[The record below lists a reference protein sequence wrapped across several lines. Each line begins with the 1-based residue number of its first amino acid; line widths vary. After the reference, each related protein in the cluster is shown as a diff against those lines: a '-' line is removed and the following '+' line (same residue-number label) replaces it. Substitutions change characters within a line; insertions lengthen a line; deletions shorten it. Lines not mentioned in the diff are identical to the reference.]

1 MAVYKYAPVAQDER
15 EKAAASEAARSSS
28 FSSPSGGGGGIG
40 PLGVPHRRGGGDG
53 DGDDGDS
60 LISKRMPYCMAML
73 VLLAIVYVLARTE
86 NAACVCPSLADKP
99 TIPVAELDGGESG
112 AGGWSSADIPGV
124 PTPPVSPPA
133 AAAQCEPCPS
143 CPVCPAAAPAVR
155 GGGVAEL
162 TCADFD
168 VGKCRK
174 ESLEQ
179 TTPHIIECS
188 EAGEGGSQEVCH
200 LPRPQRYAAVG
211 QKGAT
216 LWMTGLSGSGKST
229 IAKAL
234 EEELVLRGGKHVYRL
249 DGDNIRTGL
258 NRDLGFSEADRG
270 ESVRRVGETSC
281 LFSDSG
287 TITIVS
293 LVSPYRDARD
303 AVRKRHEDQ
312 GIPFF
317 EVFLDVPLE
326 EVQRRDPK
334 GLYKQVE
341 EGKLKGFTGVDAPYE
356 PPLNAEL
363 RLPNMEMTIQE
374 CVDALIRVLEA
385 GGILTGGPSD
395 PSGLPMPDGDE
406 IIDLHVAPSEKAAL
420 MAFAETLPKVL
431 ITDIDLNWLQ
441 VIGEGWASPLK
452 GFMREGAL
460 LQTIHF
466 ASLLVDPANTTGH
479 YNFNEMDTAFDA
491 LPTHRPPN
499 RVSMSVPIVLPCTGF
514 TKESLESSGM
524 TSAALV
530 TKDGDIV
537 AVINDFEIYANRK
550 EEIVSRVFGVI
561 DPGHPYIAHIY
572 SGGDWLIGGEIQLLD
587 RIRYNDGLDK
597 WRLTATEVREEFA
610 KKGADVV
617 YAFQTRNPTHAGHAY
632 LMRTAGEKL
641 RDQGFKNPVLW
652 LSPLGGWTKPDDVP
666 LDVRVKQHEAVLAE
680 GMLNPDTTVM
690 AIWPSPMIYGGPTE
704 VQFHAKS
711 RRSGGAS
718 FFVVGRDP
726 AGMKG
731 SPEAQAAPDDDL
743 YDAEHGRYVLWMSPG
758 VGSMK
763 MLEFSQVYYDK
774 KTHTMTAPDPSRQD
788 DFISISGSKM
798 RQLAA
803 QGAKPC
809 PNDIPSDLLAANCI
823 PPGFMVQTGWD
834 IVCDYYQNVDTKE
847 WVPWSKPVIE
857 PPIAPHTNADGTF
870 GTAPFQLGFTD
881 PTTAKPAS
889 PWHDVPLDPGLGD
902 GVFRFIVEIPMY
914 QTAKMEVMKDVAFNP
929 IMQDESKGKPRYY
942 TYGVPFFNYGLLP
955 QTWEDPF
962 LKDKEGHGGDND
974 PLDVMEVG
982 DGPLVM
988 GTIVAVKVLGSLEL
1002 IDEGETDHKII
1013 ALRVTDPNAA
1023 NINNMDD
1030 LERYKPGMTARLVD
1044 WLKMYKTS
1052 DGKPPNSLAQDEPT
1066 TVDEALAVIQHT
1078 HERWQSLMAG
1088 QAEHDED
1095 FWLGETPE
1103 TAAGDGW

>member
-1 MAVYKYAPVAQDER
+1 
-15 EKAAASEAARSSS
+15 
-28 FSSPSGGGGGIG
+28 
-40 PLGVPHRRGGGDG
+40 
-53 DGDDGDS
+53 
-60 LISKRMPYCMAML
+60 MPYCMAML
-73 VLLAIVYVLARTE
+73 VLLAIVYVLARQVTE
-86 NAACVCPSLADKP
+86 NAACVCPSLDDKP
-99 TIPVAELDGGESG
+99 TVPVAELDGGESG
-112 AGGWSSADIPGV
+112 TGGWSSADVPGV

-133 AAAQCEPCPS
+133 PAAQCEPCPS

-155 GGGVAEL
+155 GGGAAEL

-168 VGKCRK
+168 MGKCRK
-174 ESLEQ
+174 ESLDQ

-317 EVFLDVPLE
+317 EIFLDVPLE

-356 PPLNAEL
+356 PPLDAEL

-406 IIDLHVAPSEKAAL
+406 IIDLHVAPSEKEAL
-420 MAFAETLPKVL
+420 TAFAETLPKVL

-530 TKDGDIV
+530 TKDGDTV
-537 AVINDFEIYANRK
+537 AVINNFEIYANRK

-561 DPGHPYIAHIY
+561 DPGHPYISHIY

-587 RIRYNDGLDK
+587 RIRHAILYNDGLDK

-798 RQLAA
+798 RKLAA

-857 PPIAPHTNADGTF
+857 PPTAPHTNAEGTF

-1088 QAEHDED
+1088 QAEHDDD